1 MLYDNYTEDL
11 LGLKGAILIKIEEI
25 ENVKHIYLK
34 TNVEATVCPHCHFE
48 TKKVHAYRN
57 QIVKDTEI
65 GGLQSILHI
74 NKRRYR
80 CEF

>member
-1 MLYDNYTEDL
+1 M
-11 LGLKGAILIKIEEI
+11 
-25 ENVKHIYLK
+25 
-34 TNVEATVCPHCHFE
+34 VCPHCHFE

-74 NKRRYR
+74 HKRRYCCKSCGHTFYEKLPFLKR
-80 CEF
+80 IKG